1 MGGSPRALLLAQA
14 RRFTRLAAVCA
25 AVATAAAAMVY
36 PVGWL
41 VPWGSSG
48 GVRWLTV
55 AGMALT
61 FVCCSVAAVLFGLTG
76 RRLRQ
81 LAGR

>member
-1 MGGSPRALLLAQA
+1 MGGYPPARLLAQA
-14 RRFTRLAAVCA
+14 RHFTRLARVCA
-25 AVATAAAAMVY
+25 AVAAATAAMVY

-55 AGMALT
+55 AGMLLT
-61 FVCCSVAAVLFGLTG
+61 FFCCSVAAVLFGVTG